1 LKLNKQITLFS
12 LLFIFL
18 AGLSNYNNIF
28 FSYKRSVHSDNLKN
42 SLIKSTYKLN
52 KSERKKIS
60 LPPNQYQEK
69 MWELSMNP
77 ITGKTEIDNL
87 FETQYEMNKS
97 RDQSVKSFSVPG
109 ESEEMKWVSRGPNN
123 VGGRTKGLMFDPN
136 DENDETVFAGGVSG
150 GLFKNSNISDPNTS
164 EWIHIKGI
172 PENIPVSSIVYD
184 PNDLKTFYVGTGE
197 SYTGAEALGNGLWKS
212 TDAGETW
219 ANVFG
224 GKSKTETVYRSEGN
238 YVKVTNNDNLGPY
251 TYIDAAFGPSLTSDP
266 IVANLIMADDNDT
279 SNGGTEGATGTKM
292 DACQGLINGTQISGN
307 IAFIERG
314 VCAFVDKVKN
324 AQNAGAVAVIVVN
337 RNDGSRTD
345 YTSAPFTMGGSDSSI
360 NIPSVMISGNVA
372 TQLKNAINSG
382 TVTVSLSLETLASS
396 GRTVSP
402 GIFYINDVV
411 VRDNGGTSEVIIAA
425 GVSTH
430 RDDTNH
436 LFGVDDYGIWK
447 STDNASSWDKVPF
460 NIDGSAY
467 SYQPMDL
474 ELAPD
479 NKLWASTTTNHRG
492 SGGGTILVANSD
504 ITAFSTK
511 HIITYGDDGTNTARR
526 TELEIASNGDIYAL
540 AAEDPVT
547 IIKSTNEF
555 ATAPTP
561 LTLPSDADTNIDDN
575 DFTRG
580 QSFYDLMIESDPNNP
595 ETIYAG
601 GIDLFKSTTGAE
613 NATANPWQQFTHW
626 YNGFGQQFAHAD
638 QHNMAFGNYDSSKKI
653 FGNDGG
659 IYFSQSNGSSE
670 EISSRNYNYVT
681 AQFYTIGVAPSEMF
695 KDLNKQISGRDLSS
709 WTTRSKVVTGL
720 TDVFLAGAQDN
731 GTQFQTDR
739 ENRITSSIDVSGGDG
754 AASMFSQNL
763 DKPYFIAN
771 YVYNNSVEAY
781 DFLSGDNFNINN
793 ESGSNGDFINVQALD
808 SNYGIIYS
816 NYTGSNFEIKA
827 YYDWDNFAEA
837 DRNTNA
843 PSRTLQSG
851 MMTANVSALT
861 VSPHTTNSSTLM
873 IGLENGVVI
882 KAENAN
888 TASPIYTNITGNQFL
903 GSVSDIEFGLTEN
916 EIFVTFHNYAVK
928 NIFYS
933 NDGGETWSSKEG
945 DINNGGLPDIPVRAI
960 LQNPIVLS
968 EVIVGTDLGVWYT
981 KNFNDES
988 PKWFSAF
995 NGMSNVRVTDLDMR
1009 DDYKVFASTYGR
1021 GVFSSYFSS
1030 DGPLLQ
1036 LSTPEA
1042 KLTIGQGETGSFVV
1056 KHRVFSSYDFETT
1069 FSVEGLPDDSS
1080 LSYSPSNPVT
1090 INSDGELTIEI
1101 TVPDTAEA
1109 KSYPLIINA
1118 TAAGQTI
1125 ESVGINLE
1133 ILSNDYDN
1141 DGIKN
1146 SEDNCENTYNPDQKD
1161 YDGDNIG
1168 DVCDPN
1174 PIPNDT
1180 FTLFYTDEVCRSSNN
1195 GIIDL
1200 TIKGEWG
1207 EFPFTVNIT
1216 SNLQDFNFEPVIID
1230 GSTWNLSGLKAAK
1243 YEVCLTN
1250 TLFPDFK
1257 QCFNITIE
1265 EPVDLSVLTS
1275 INRED
1280 RQVLLN
1286 LRGSDS
1292 YNIILN
1298 GDLIKT
1304 SRNNIDLSLKA
1315 GFNTIK
1321 VTTNLE
1327 CQGIFEETIFI
1338 SEDILFSPNPA
1349 DDSSK
1354 LWVGGNDDNIN
1365 MTLFDISGRVIWT
1378 KDDKVP
1384 YNRSVSVPFS
1394 NIKSGVYIL
1403 QVDSKTVNKSIKVI
1417 RE

>member
-1 LKLNKQITLFS
+1 
-12 LLFIFL
+12 
-18 AGLSNYNNIF
+18 
-28 FSYKRSVHSDNLKN
+28 
-42 SLIKSTYKLN
+42 
-52 KSERKKIS
+52 
-60 LPPNQYQEK
+60 
-69 MWELSMNP
+69 MNP
-77 ITGKTEIDNL
+77 MTGKTEIDNL
-87 FETQYEMNKS
+87 FETQYELNKS
-97 RDQSVKSFSVPG
+97 NNPSIKRFSVPG
-109 ESEEMKWVSRGPNN
+109 ESEDMKWVSRGPNN

-136 DENDETVFAGGVSG
+136 DESDETVFAGGVSG
-150 GLFKNSNISDPNTS
+150 GLFKNTNISNGNSS
-164 EWIHIKGI
+164 EWIKIQGV

-219 ANVFG
+219 TNVFG
-224 GKSKTETVYRSEGN
+224 GKSETEPVYRSEGN
-238 YVKVTNNDNLGPY
+238 SVKFPNDNSLGPY
-251 TYIDAAFGPSLTSDP
+251 AYISAAFGGSLSKTP
-266 IVANLIMADDNDT
+266 LVKNLILANDNSTD
-279 SNGGTEGATGTKM
+279 NAGTEGATGTTN
-292 DACQGLINGTQISGN
+292 DACQSLTNGTAINGN

-314 VCAFVDKVKN
+314 VCSFVDKVKN
-324 AQNAGAVAVIVVN
+324 AQDAGAVAVIVIN

-345 YTSAPFTMGGSDSSI
+345 YTPAPFTMGGDDSSI
-360 NIPSVMISGNVA
+360 TIPSVMISGSYRSKIVNA
-372 TQLKNAINSG
+372 LKAG
-382 TVTVSLSLETLASS
+382 KVTVSLSLESLVNS
-396 GRTVSP
+396 GNTVSP
-402 GIFYINDVV
+402 GIFYINDVI
-411 VRDNGGTSEVIIAA
+411 VRDNDGVSEVIVAA
-425 GVSTH
+425 GVSIH

-436 LFGVDDYGIWK
+436 IFGVDDYGIWK
-447 STDNASSWDKVPF
+447 SDSTNDAGMVWDKIPF
-460 NIDGSAY
+460 GINDGVY
-467 SYQPMDL
+467 QYQPMDL
-474 ELAPD
+474 EISPND
-479 NKLWASTTTNHRG
+479 NKVWVSTTSNHAG
-492 SGGGTILVANSD
+492 LGAGTILQSNNEIS
-504 ITAFSTK
+504 AFSVK
-511 HIITYGDDGTNTARR
+511 HSIENGRR
-526 TELEIASNGDIYAL
+526 TELEITKNGDIYAL
-540 AAEDPVT
+540 ASVNDSAAPVT
-547 IIKSTNEF
+547 IIKSTNNGTSF
-555 ATAPTP
+555 TP
-561 LTLPSDADTNIDDN
+561 LTLPVGSNGIPAD

-580 QSFYDLMIESDPNNP
+580 QSFYDLLIESDPNNP
-595 ETIYAG
+595 ETIYVG
-601 GIDLFKSTTGAE
+601 GIDLFKSTSGGE
-613 NATANPWQQFTHW
+613 NASANPWEQFTQW
-626 YNGFGQQFAHAD
+626 YNSGFSYTHAD

-659 IYFSQSNGSSE
+659 IYFSKSNGSSE
-670 EISSRNYNYVT
+670 DISSRNFNYVT
-681 AQFYTIGVAPSEMF
+681 SQFYTIGVAPSEMF
-695 KDLNKQISGRDLSS
+695 KNLNKQISGNDLSTWRTS
-709 WTTRSKVVTGL
+709 NKVVSGM

-781 DFLSGDNFNINN
+781 DFKSDSNYNINN

-808 SNYGIIYS
+808 SNFGIIYS

-827 YYDWDNFAEA
+827 YYGWDNFEDA

-873 IGLENGVVI
+873 IGLENGVVL

-888 TASPIYTNITGNQFL
+888 SASPVYTNITGNQFL

-933 NDGGETWSSKEG
+933 NNGGETWSSKEG
-945 DINNGGLPDIPVRAI
+945 DVYNGGLPDIPVRAI

-981 KNFNDES
+981 KNFNDDN
-988 PKWFSAF
+988 PKWNSAF

-1030 DGPLLQ
+1030 EGPLLQ

-1042 KLTIGQGETGSFVV
+1042 KLTVGQGETGSFIV
-1056 KHRVFSSYDFETT
+1056 KHRVFSNYNFETT
-1069 FSVEGLPDDSS
+1069 FSVEGLPENSS
-1080 LSYSPSNPVT
+1080 LSYSPSNPIT
-1090 INSDGELTIEI
+1090 INSEGEITIEVTI
-1101 TVPDTAEA
+1101 SDKAEA
-1109 KSYPLIINA
+1109 KQYPLIINA

-1125 ESVGINLE
+1125 ESTGINLE
-1133 ILSNDYDN
+1133 VLSNDYDN

-1146 SEDNCENTYNPDQKD
+1146 SEDNCENTYNPLQED
-1161 YDGDNIG
+1161 YDEDDIG

-1195 GIIDL
+1195 GLIDL
-1200 TIKGEWG
+1200 TIKGEF
-1207 EFPFTVNIT
+1207 ETPFTVSIT
-1216 SNLQDFNFEPVIID
+1216 SNLSGFSFSPEIID
-1230 GSTWNLSGLKAAK
+1230 ADTWQLSGLQAAN
-1243 YEVCLTN
+1243 YELCLTN
-1250 TLFPDFK
+1250 DTFPNYK
-1257 QCFNITIE
+1257 QCYNLNIE
-1265 EPVDLSVLTS
+1265 EPADISVLTA
-1275 INRED
+1275 INRENN
-1280 RQVLLN
+1280 QVSLN

-1292 YNIILN
+1292 YNIIIN
-1298 GDLIKT
+1298 GEFIKT
-1304 SRNNIDLSLKA
+1304 SQNQIKLDLKS
-1315 GFNTIK
+1315 GFNNIK

-1327 CQGIFEETIFI
+1327 CQGVYEETIFI

-1349 DDSSK
+1349 DESSK
-1354 LWVGGNDDNIN
+1354 LWVGGSDENIN

-1384 YNRSVSVPFS
+1384 FNRSISVPFS

>member
-1 LKLNKQITLFS
+1 MKLNKQITLFS
-12 LLFIFL
+12 LVFIFVV
-18 AGLSNYNNIF
+18 GLTNYDNILY
-28 FSYKRSVHSDNLKN
+28 SYKRSVHNDNLKN
-42 SLIKSTYKLN
+42 SSIKSTYKLK
-52 KSERKKIS
+52 KSERKKIG

-69 MWELSMNP
+69 IWQLSMNP
-77 ITGKTEIDNL
+77 MTGKTEINNL
-87 FETQYEMNKS
+87 FETQYKLNKS
-97 RDQSVKSFSVPG
+97 QESSVKSFSVPG

-150 GLFKNSNISDPNTS
+150 GLFKNTKISDGNTS

-212 TDAGETW
+212 SDAGETW
-219 ANVFG
+219 TNVFG
-224 GKSKTETVYRSEGN
+224 GKSDTEIVYRSEGN
-238 YVKVTNNDNLGPY
+238 FVKINNLELGPY
-251 TYIDAAFGPSLTSDP
+251 TYIGAGFGPSLTSTP
-266 IVANLIMADDNDT
+266 ITADLILADDGDD
-279 SNGGTEGATGTKM
+279 SGDASDGIGGSKY
-292 DACQGLINGTQISGN
+292 DACQTISNGSQINGK
-307 IAFIERG
+307 IALIERG
-314 VCAFVDKVKN
+314 DCPFVDKVRR
-324 AQNAGAVAVIVVN
+324 AQQAGAIAVIVMN
-337 RNDGSRTD
+337 RNDGSQAD
-345 YTSAPFTMGGSDSSI
+345 WSSAPITMGGSNAEDIS
-360 NIPSVMISGNVA
+360 IPSVMISSTDG
-372 TQLKNAINSG
+372 TRLKSRLLNNQTIN
-382 TVTVSLSLETLASS
+382 VSLSLETLASA

-411 VRDNGGTSEVIIAA
+411 VRDNDGTSEVIIAA
-425 GVSTH
+425 GVSSH

-447 STDNASSWDKVPF
+447 SNDAAASWDKVPF

-474 ELAPD
+474 EIAPD
-479 NKLWASTTTNHRG
+479 NKLWASTTRNHRG

-504 ITAFSTK
+504 ITAFSVK
-511 HIITYGDDGTNTARR
+511 HTITYNDGADTARR
-526 TELEIASNGDIYAL
+526 TELEVASNGDIYAL
-540 AAEDPVT
+540 AAENPVT

-561 LTLPSDADTNIDDN
+561 LTLPDDADTGIDAN

-613 NATANPWQQFTHW
+613 NATANPWEQFTHW
-626 YNGFGQQFAHAD
+626 YRGFGQQFAHAD

-670 EISSRNYNYVT
+670 EISSRNFNYVT
-681 AQFYTIGVAPSEMF
+681 TQFYTIGVAPSEMF

-709 WTTRSKVVTGL
+709 WTTRNKVVTGM
-720 TDVFLAGAQDN
+720 TDVFLSGAQDN

-739 ENRITSSIDVSGGDG
+739 ENKITSSIDVSGGDG

-781 DFLSGDNFNINN
+781 DFKSDSNFNINN

-827 YYDWDNFAEA
+827 YYDWDDFAEA

-851 MMTANVSALT
+851 MMTSNVSALT

-888 TASPIYTNITGNQFL
+888 TANPVYTNITGNEFL

-933 NDGGETWSSKEG
+933 NDGGETWSNKEG
-945 DINNGGLPDIPVRAI
+945 DVNNGGLPDIPVRAI

-981 KNFNDES
+981 KNFNDNS
-988 PKWFSAF
+988 PKWNSAF

-1021 GVFSSYFSS
+1021 GVFSAFFSS

-1036 LSTPEA
+1036 LSTPES
-1042 KLTIGQGETGSFVV
+1042 KLTVGQGETGSFVV
-1056 KHRVFSSYDFETT
+1056 KHRVFSNYDFETT
-1069 FSVEGLPDDSS
+1069 FSIDGLPENSS
-1080 LSYSPSNPVT
+1080 ISYSPSNPVT
-1090 INSDGELTIEI
+1090 INSDGELTIDV
-1101 TVPDTAEA
+1101 TVSEDAEA

-1118 TAAGQTI
+1118 TAAGQSI

-1133 ILSNDYDN
+1133 VLSNDYDN
-1141 DGIKN
+1141 DGVKN
-1146 SEDNCENTYNPDQKD
+1146 SEDNCENTYNPGQED
-1161 YDGDNIG
+1161 YDGDEIG

-1174 PIPNDT
+1174 PVPNDT

-1195 GIIDL
+1195 GLIDL
-1200 TIKGEWG
+1200 TIKGDFET
-1207 EFPFTVNIT
+1207 PFTVSIT
-1216 SNLQDFNFEPVIID
+1216 SNLSGFNFTPQVID
-1230 GSTWNLSGLKAAK
+1230 AKTWQLSGLQAAN
-1243 YEVCLTN
+1243 YELCLTN
-1250 TLFPDFK
+1250 DSFPNYK
-1257 QCFNITIE
+1257 QCYNLNIE

-1275 INRED
+1275 INRDD

-1286 LRGSDS
+1286 LAGSDS

-1298 GDLIKT
+1298 GTLIKT
-1304 SRNNIDLSLKA
+1304 SQSIIDLPLEA

-1327 CQGIFEETIFI
+1327 CQGVFEETIFI

-1349 DDSSK
+1349 NDSSK

-1384 YNRSVSVPFS
+1384 YNRSISVPLS